1 LKNLVANRTQTLGR
15 WNVPILAIAAALG
28 MTICCSMA
36 LAQSGAGSIQGT
48 VTDASG
54 AVIRGASIHVVNPAT
69 SVAADTKSNRV
80 GFYQVPG
87 LFAGAYTVTI
97 STPGMKTYN
106 QMLNLLVDQN
116 AVINATLTVGD
127 VAQQVVVT
135 ANSVQL
141 TTTDSGVVGST
152 LENARINQI
161 PMNGRDLLTLTNET
175 TPGLDSCAQSP
186 SCANGLMPGATDY
199 VVDGAPLDAREFG
212 GASAGGTGI
221 PDPDSVQEVR
231 VETSGGGAQ
240 FGTPAAGVITTKS
253 GTNQLHGTMFETARN
268 NGFGIARSR
277 QNPSNFVAPHYVR
290 NEFGLSLGG
299 PIVIPHLYDGKNKSF
314 FFFAYERYSLANK
327 SYTLMTTPTMA
338 MRGGDWSGLVNGAGV
353 LQQLYDP
360 ATTTS
365 TSNCNGTG
373 VANKWCRTP
382 FVNNQIP
389 LSRISPT
396 AKAIYAITPQPTLL
410 ANPLIQANLDS
421 LNPSYTVAP
430 TITFRLDHEFTENN
444 RAYLRYTSVLTTN
457 NSLRSGSQPATVGA
471 TVNGFNFPANA
482 TGVQSLPT
490 ALFVAAAGFTHIFS
504 PTFFSETIVSQQWLN
519 QSNFA
524 GGSPN
529 TNFEAAL
536 GTPNN
541 FGEGGFPSFSNNLNN
556 MNGTMYQYGLTQI
569 INTLDENLTK
579 TAGRHQMQFGGRY
592 RHERFGYLENQQ
604 LDKVDFG
611 AYATALENPG
621 SGANYT
627 ATLNTGYADAD
638 QFLGA
643 AQDYV
648 VNLQPPYIHFHDME
662 FDAYFQDNF
671 HVAKNLTLNLGV
683 RYEAHPAPLM
693 KDGTMTGFDLKN
705 DAEVLGAS
713 TASLIAKGYT
723 TQAIISNIQND
734 GGKIETTQEA
744 GIPSAMTNNYDLNVL
759 PRFGIAWQ
767 PFGDRWGTVLRGGY
781 GRYIYPAPIYFT
793 MASVAGAAPFEAAY
807 TQSYITAAQSPDGL
821 PNYLLRSPQTV
832 IAGVN
837 SSNAV
842 NSNATN
848 SILPGINISNIDPD
862 DAPDL
867 VTQANVTLEQPM
879 KGNSVLRVSWIFA
892 HDANLW
898 NFYEYNNHSSS
909 YIWEMQTGTV
919 PPTGGAS
926 TIGTNQ
932 YSTTATGSYDKITW
946 GGANRLIQKTG
957 WSTDNALQVNYQR
970 LFHHGIAYQI
980 SYVWSKAMDTSGES
994 GGTGITYPYAN
1005 FINSAPLVSTMTS
1018 PYGTVITPALPPPPP
1033 QGTPSYASYKDLIRF
1048 ENYKEDT
1055 NFPAQHIKFNGIVD
1069 LPFGRG
1075 KRFLGHVN
1083 RFVDELVG
1091 GFQIAGAGQI
1101 VSQNF
1106 AVASANWGPT
1116 NPIHVYKHKVPVT
1129 DCRSGVCDKGYEW
1142 FNGYVAPTANA
1153 NAGCAT
1159 NCLSG
1164 LPASVTPYQSPIDST
1179 PGTTYYG
1186 ANEVSITLPGKA
1198 PAAIAYSPISS
1209 VSGGNPFSRTI
1220 LSGPTNWTADASI
1233 FKVFPIKEQMNLRFN
1248 MDAFNVFNVQGE
1260 NNPGTGDGVQTFLTS
1275 HNTPRQIQLTLRLT
1289 F

>member
-1 LKNLVANRTQTLGR
+1 MKNLFANLTHTLGK
-15 WNVPILAIAAALG
+15 WNVLILAIAAANA
-28 MTICCSMA
+28 MTICCSVA

-48 VTDASG
+48 VTDTTR
-54 AVIRGASIHVVNPAT
+54 AVIPGASIHVVNRAT

-87 LFAGAYTVTI
+87 LFTGVYTVTI
-97 STPGMKTYN
+97 STPGMKTYE
-106 QMLNLLVDQN
+106 QTLDLLVDQT
-116 AVINATLTVGD
+116 AIINAALTVGD

-135 ANSVQL
+135 ANIVQL

-152 LENARINQI
+152 LENARINQL

-175 TPGLDSCAQSP
+175 TPGMDSCAQSP
-186 SCANGLMPGATDY
+186 SCANGMMPGATDY

-212 GASAGGTGI
+212 GASAGQTGV
-221 PDPDSVQEVR
+221 PDPDSVQEVKM
-231 VETSGGGAQ
+231 ETSGVGAQ

-253 GTNQLHGTMFETARN
+253 GTNQLHGTIFETARN
-268 NGFGIARSR
+268 NAFGIAKQR
-277 QNPSNFVAPHYVR
+277 QDPANYSAPHYVR
-290 NEFGLSLGG
+290 NEFGASLGG

-314 FFFAYERYSLANK
+314 FFFAYERYSLANA
-327 SYTLMTTPTMA
+327 SYVEMTTPTMA
-338 MRGGDWSGLVNGAGV
+338 MRNGDWSGLVNASGV

-360 ATTTS
+360 ATTAS
-365 TSNCNGTG
+365 SSNCNGTG
-373 VANKWCRTP
+373 VANKWCRAP
-382 FVNNQIP
+382 FTNNQIP
-389 LSRISPT
+389 IGRLSPT
-396 AKAIYAITPQPTLL
+396 AKAIYAITPQPTSA
-410 ANPLIQANLDS
+410 ANPLVTDNLS
-421 LNPSYTVAP
+421 ARNPSYVVAP
-430 TITFRLDHEFTENN
+430 TITFRLDHEFNENN

-457 NSLRSGSQPATVGA
+457 TSLRSASQPATIAA
-471 TVNGFNFPANA
+471 TVNGANFPAQA
-482 TGVQSLPT
+482 TGIQSLPT

-504 PTFFSETIVSQQWLN
+504 PTFFSETVVSQQWLN

-529 TNFEAAL
+529 TNFEAEL

-541 FGEGGFPSFSNNLNN
+541 FGETGFPDFSNNLNN
-556 MNGTMYQYGLTQI
+556 MNGTMYQYGITQI
-569 INTLDENLTK
+569 IDTFDENLTK
-579 TAGRHQMQFGGRY
+579 TQGRHQMQFGGRY
-592 RHERFGYLENQQ
+592 RHERFGYRENQQ
-604 LDKVDFG
+604 LDKIDFG
-611 AYATALENPG
+611 DYATALENPA

-627 ATLNTGYADAD
+627 ATTNTGYADAD

-662 FDAYFQDNF
+662 FDGYFQDNY

-693 KDGTMTGFDLKN
+693 KNGTQIGFDLKN

-723 TQAIISNIQND
+723 TQAIISNVEND

-744 GIPSAMTNNYDLNVL
+744 GIPSAMTNNYDLNIL

-781 GRYIYPAPIYFT
+781 GRYIYPIPIYFS
-793 MASVAGAAPFEAAY
+793 MASVGGATPFEASY
-807 TQSYITAAQSPDGL
+807 TQSYVTAAQSPDGL
-821 PNYLLRSPQTV
+821 PNYLLRSAQTV
-832 IAGVN
+832 TAGVN
-837 SSNAV
+837 SSNVV
-842 NSNATN
+842 NSNSTN
-848 SILPGINISNIDPD
+848 SILPGMNIDAIDPD

-879 KGNSVLRVSWIFA
+879 KGNSVLRVSWIYS

-898 NFYEYNNHSSS
+898 NFYQFNNHPAN

-932 YSTTATGSYDKITW
+932 YSTTATGPYDKITW
-946 GGANRLIQKTG
+946 GGTTRLIQKTG

-970 LFHHGIAYQI
+970 LFHHGIAYQV
-980 SYVWSKAMDTSGES
+980 SYVWSKAMDTSGET
-994 GGTGITYPYAN
+994 GGTGITYPFAD
-1005 FINSAPLVSTMTS
+1005 FINSAPSVSTMTS
-1018 PYGTVITPALPPPPP
+1018 PYGTAITPALPQSPPA
-1033 QGTPSYASYKDLIRF
+1033 GTASFASYKELIRF
-1048 ENYKEDT
+1048 ENYKVDT
-1055 NFPAQHIKFNGIVD
+1055 NFPKQHIKFNGIVD

-1075 KRFLGHVN
+1075 KRYLSNVN

-1091 GFQIAGAGQI
+1091 GFQIAGAGNI
-1101 VSQNF
+1101 VSQDF

-1116 NPIHVYKHKVPVT
+1116 NPLQVYKHKVPIT
-1129 DCRSGVCDKGYEW
+1129 DCRSGVCYKEYEW

-1153 NAGCAT
+1153 NVACTT
-1159 NCLSG
+1159 NCVSG
-1164 LPASVTPYQSPIDST
+1164 LPASWVPYQTPIDST

-1186 ANEVSITLPGKA
+1186 DNEVNITLPGKA

-1209 VSGGNPFSRTI
+1209 VSGGNPFSKTI
-1220 LSGPTNWTADASI
+1220 LSGPINWTADASL
-1233 FKVFPIKEQMNLRFN
+1233 FKVFPIKEQVNLRLN
-1248 MDAFNVFNVQGE
+1248 VDAFNLFNVQGQ
-1260 NNPGTGDGVQTFLTS
+1260 NNPNTTDGTQSFLS
-1275 HNTPRQIQLTLRLT
+1275 SYNPARQMQLTLRLT